1 MKKII
6 ILILALV
13 SLVSCPVYAANKLG
27 LGIDLSLRKMLEE
40 EAPLFRDERD
50 EKAYGLRLYYE
61 HLLRQFIGIQL
72 EFGFSRS
79 ENYYYNQY
87 NQNEFD
93 LSGLLKYYFYLKGET
108 SIYIGGGVGVVY
120 REGEETGY
128 YEEKIEEISII
139 EQATIGLQFPLSN
152 RVSVFI
158 EDRFKDELSDGQLR
172 AGIYLNLLNGRRA
185 RRWHFTKN
193 EKDTATDV

>member
-1 MKKII
+1 MKKV
-6 ILILALV
+6 ILIVALV

-27 LGIDLSLRKMLEE
+27 LGIDLSMEKWKGKED
-40 EAPLFRDERD
+40 FGDNFQDD
-50 EKAYGLRLYYE
+50 EKTYGFRLYYE

-139 EQATIGLQFPLSN
+139 EQATIGLQFPLTN

-158 EDRFKDELSDGQLR
+158 EDRFIDEISDGQLR
-172 AGIYLNLLNGRRA
+172 AGIYLNLSNGRGA
-185 RRWHFTKN
+185 RR
-193 EKDTATDV
+193 